1 MLVSA
6 IQQYEAAVCIHISPP
21 SREPLSQPPLFFSF
35 VVNFCSISFES
46 RDTFHVSEWSF
57 SLHLGRLI
65 FLNLFFN
72 WRKIAL
78 QCCVDF
84 CHTMQISHNC
94 IYIPSLWSLP
104 RLPPSH
110 PSRSSQSSTAIGSLC
125 NTAISHQPSIL
136 HMTVSHISCLRSV
149 VKSCPTLCNSMDCS
163 LPACSVQGIFQARIL
178 KWVAI
183 SFSRGSSQP
192 KDQIWV
198 SWVSCIG
205 RQIIYHWAT

>member
-1 MLVSA
+1 MYTYIPSLLRVSFSTP
-6 IQQYEAAVCIHISPP
+6 IVFFVCCKFLFYQLWVQRYLPCF
-21 SREPLSQPPLFFSF
+21 RMKLFF
-35 VVNFCSISFES
+35 
-46 RDTFHVSEWSF
+46 TF
-57 SLHLGRLI
+57 RQTN

-72 WRKIAL
+72 CRKIAL

-84 CHTMQISHNC
+84 CHTMQINHNC
-94 IYIPSLWSLP
+94 IYIPSLLSLP

-110 PSRSSQSSTAIGSLC
+110 PSRSSQSARLGSLC
-125 NTAISHQPSIL
+125 NTAISHQLSIL
-136 HMTVSHISCLRSV
+136 HIYHMWYTYITIDIVSHISCLCSV

-163 LPACSVQGIFQARIL
+163 LPACSVHGIFQARIL

-183 SFSRGSSQP
+183 SLSRGSSQP
-192 KDQIWV
+192 KDRIWV